1 MDDDAYRELIADAL
15 SQKLDEFHERLRQVA
30 ERLPESTR
38 EIHIYAFVDQGG
50 EGFITVRASLDGP
63 DLHPLNQ
70 SIEDVAELFDQFVPH
85 PDREVYQ
92 GDFIVDTVIRFLEDR
107 IDRPILGSVSIPVS
121 LLNPEGYGTVAPVKL
136 N

>member
-1 MDDDAYRELIADAL
+1 M

-38 EIHIYAFVDQGG
+38 EIHIYAFVDQDG
-50 EGFITVRASLDGP
+50 EGFIKVRASLDGP

-70 SIEDVAELFDQFVPH
+70 SIKDVAELFDQFVPH
-85 PDREVYQ
+85 PDGEVYQ